1 MLAVVAYKFQG
12 MQSTEIARRV
22 RVSDILSIRTRNSV
36 YEFFVI
42 DPERAYGL
50 VKGGVVG
57 ECPKAAFICEPTT
70 LVPGLKAR
78 LLIETASGLRHIT
91 TSKIKTINRRS

>member
-50 VKGGVVG
+50 VKGGVV
-57 ECPKAAFICEPTT
+57 
-70 LVPGLKAR
+70 
-78 LLIETASGLRHIT
+78 
-91 TSKIKTINRRS
+91 